1 MINWSSDVH
10 PTLYRT
16 THSIGQHLNIQQSST
31 NDCSLTC
38 IWMKTWLNPCLIP
51 EFGITRKTL
60 EWTRRPGLRG
70 SCFMTACVRFS
81 FPVSTFSLL
90 LIIVIGR
97 AHFLRHPRYKNVSG
111 NKKRKTTTE
120 MQTMKIPHEEQQ
132 VRHQIWTSAKRQIY
146 KDFQKKCWWDV
157 GVNCCC
163 NVCVT
168 RRSLMH
174 QPSEY

>member
-1 MINWSSDVH
+1 MYLNENMIKSLSDPRVWNH
-10 PTLYRT
+10 TENSGMNASPRATRILFYDGVCEVFVSCLHVFTAANYCYR
-16 THSIGQHLNIQQSST
+16 
-31 NDCSLTC
+31 
-38 IWMKTWLNPCLIP
+38 
-51 EFGITRKTL
+51 
-60 EWTRRPGLRG
+60 
-70 SCFMTACVRFS
+70 
-81 FPVSTFSLL
+81 PVNS
-90 LIIVIGR
+90 R

-163 NVCVT
+163 SVCVT